1 MDNLK
6 GHPWNEE
13 EINLILVG
21 KFSDYQIAHITGRS
35 YCAVQAKRRELKVL
49 RANKSEKDD
58 EKLIREAKELQI
70 KMRAKQLGVK
80 LLG

>member
-1 MDNLK
+1 MNNLK

-13 EINLILVG
+13 EINLILVN

-35 YCAVQAKRRELKVL
+35 YRAVQAKRRELKVL

>member
-1 MDNLK
+1 MNNLK

-13 EINLILVG
+13 EINLILAG
-21 KFSDYQIAHITGRS
+21 KFS
-35 YCAVQAKRRELKVL
+35 E
-49 RANKSEKDD
+49 
-58 EKLIREAKELQI
+58 REAKELQI